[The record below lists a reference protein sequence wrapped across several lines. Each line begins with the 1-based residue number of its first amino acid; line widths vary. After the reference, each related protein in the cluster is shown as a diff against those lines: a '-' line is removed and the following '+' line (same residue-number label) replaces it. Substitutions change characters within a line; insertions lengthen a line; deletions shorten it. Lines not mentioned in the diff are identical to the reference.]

1 MNKLNI
7 ELTNCFGIDSLKHEF
22 DFGKGNTFSIYAR
35 NGLMKTSFAKTFQL
49 IQQGKKE
56 NISDAIFGEPGSA
69 IVQIDGQDIEKKQVF
84 VVKSYESS
92 YESDI
97 SSLLI
102 KGDIQTQLKDVFK
115 VRTKLLKALEK
126 DSGLKIKRTSLGK
139 TVYELEPTIVKDFDF
154 NEKDILSNLMELASY
169 EPEIEC
175 SDIPYSVIFDDTVL
189 KKIKD
194 TKFQEGI
201 RDFITSSD
209 EIYSS
214 FEYLEKGNL
223 TLPKLKDLKKSL
235 VKDAFFVKQNKV
247 ILSGQ
252 DAITNS
258 EALEQHISNIE
269 TKIQQT
275 PAYKAIE
282 NLLNDSKGIVLK
294 DIIETNPEII
304 GFLALDK
311 LQTLKK
317 CLWGSYIRHNSILFE
332 ELCDKYNDFSEAIDA
347 LEIDDTPWK
356 KALDIFNQRFTV
368 PFMMNVVNL
377 KGAIIGESVPQV
389 EFSFKKGDTVKTID
403 RSKLE
408 KLDTLSQGEKR
419 ALYLLNII
427 FDIEQIKNTGEET
440 LLVIDDIA
448 DSFDYKNKYAII
460 EYLYELAQVSNI
472 YMLILTHNFDF
483 YRTVASRLSVNRSN
497 RLIAD
502 YSNDV
507 LKLEVEYYQDKPFKN
522 WKNNPKE
529 KDIFALL
536 PFVRNLIEYGVDQN
550 ISHTGED
557 FLFLTSLLHEKQ
569 DSRRIT
575 FGDIEPLYK
584 HYAGVTQ
591 FDASVGT
598 DVVVLSKLY
607 SVCDDITT
615 SDTKLENKI
624 VLSIG
629 IRHKAEEYIIQQIH
643 NYTGQLSWRKNK
655 QNYRGTNVEFMNF
668 VQNNRNQTR
677 ELFNGYK
684 QFGDAD
690 KIKILNEV
698 NIMTPEH
705 IHVNSFMYE
714 PILDM
719 DIVELHRLY
728 HTIKSY
734 CSRVSWT

>member
-643 NYTGQLSWRKNK
+643 NYTGQLPWRKNK

-728 HTIKSY
+728 HTIKNLI
-734 CSRVSWT
+734 

>member
-7 ELTNCFGIDSLKHEF
+7 ELTNCFGIDSLNHEF

-377 KGAIIGESVPQV
+377 KGAIIGESVPRV

-569 DSRRIT
+569 DSRRII

-668 VQNNRNQTR
+668 VQNNGNQTR

-728 HTIKSY
+728 HTIKNLI
-734 CSRVSWT
+734 

>member
-317 CLWGSYIRHNSILFE
+317 CLWGSYIRHKSILFE

-728 HTIKSY
+728 HTIKNLI
-734 CSRVSWT
+734 

>member
-7 ELTNCFGIDSLKHEF
+7 ELTNCFGIDSLNHEF

-377 KGAIIGESVPQV
+377 KGAIIGESVPRV

-472 YMLILTHNFDF
+472 YMLILIHNFDF

-668 VQNNRNQTR
+668 VQNNGNQTR

-728 HTIKSY
+728 HTIKNLI
-734 CSRVSWT
+734 

>member
-7 ELTNCFGIDSLKHEF
+7 ELTNCFGIDSLNHEF

-419 ALYLLNII
+419 ELYLLNII

-615 SDTKLENKI
+615 FDTKLENKI

-668 VQNNRNQTR
+668 VQNNGNQTR

-728 HTIKSY
+728 HTIKNLI
-734 CSRVSWT
+734 

>member
-629 IRHKAEEYIIQQIH
+629 IRHKAEEYMIQQIH

-728 HTIKSY
+728 HTIKNLI
-734 CSRVSWT
+734 

>member
-126 DSGLKIKRTSLGK
+126 DSGLKIKRTYLGK
-139 TVYELEPTIVKDFDF
+139 TVYQLEPTIVKDFDF

-607 SVCDDITT
+607 SVCDDITA

-728 HTIKSY
+728 HTIKNLI
-734 CSRVSWT
+734 

>member
-7 ELTNCFGIDSLKHEF
+7 ELTNCFGIDSLNHEF

-377 KGAIIGESVPQV
+377 KGAIIGENVPQV

-615 SDTKLENKI
+615 FDTKLENKI

-668 VQNNRNQTR
+668 VQNNGNQTR

-728 HTIKSY
+728 HTIKNLI
-734 CSRVSWT
+734 

>member
-472 YMLILTHNFDF
+472 YMLILTHNFGF

-728 HTIKSY
+728 HTIKNLI
-734 CSRVSWT
+734 

>member
-7 ELTNCFGIDSLKHEF
+7 ELTNCFGIDLLNHEF

-615 SDTKLENKI
+615 FDTKLENKI

-668 VQNNRNQTR
+668 VQNNGNQTR

-728 HTIKSY
+728 HTIKNLI
-734 CSRVSWT
+734 

>member
-7 ELTNCFGIDSLKHEF
+7 ELTNCFGIDSLNHEF

-655 QNYRGTNVEFMNF
+655 QNYRGTNVKFMNF

-728 HTIKSY
+728 HTIKNLI
-734 CSRVSWT
+734 

>member
-7 ELTNCFGIDSLKHEF
+7 ELTNCFGIDSLNHEF

-460 EYLYELAQVSNI
+460 EYLYELAQVLNI

-615 SDTKLENKI
+615 FDTKLENKI

-668 VQNNRNQTR
+668 VQNNGNQTR

-728 HTIKSY
+728 HTIKNLI
-734 CSRVSWT
+734 

>member
-247 ILSGQ
+247 ILPGLHTLNAPLACEYSS
-252 DAITNS
+252 ATELRNS
-258 EALEQHISNIE
+258 DQLGLKYADSLKALLDLE
-269 TKIQQT
+269 TKYTTSKDDLSKLNAVDYSSEIGGGL
-275 PAYKAIE
+275 AIE
-282 NLLNDSKGIVLK
+282 RVAVVQQGNWIGPELSGIDEEVANKMGILPIPLKGVKEDCIPTGISIYWCINSQSGDKEKEASKEFLKWLFQSDEGKQIVV
-294 DIIETNPEII
+294 
-304 GFLALDK
+304 
-311 LQTLKK
+311 
-317 CLWGSYIRHNSILFE
+317 
-332 ELCDKYNDFSEAIDA
+332 NDFGFVPAFNNYDDV
-347 LEIDDTPWK
+347 EIT
-356 KALDIFNQRFTV
+356 
-368 PFMMNVVNL
+368 
-377 KGAIIGESVPQV
+377 
-389 EFSFKKGDTVKTID
+389 
-403 RSKLE
+403 
-408 KLDTLSQGEKR
+408 DTLSKEVKRYIDEGKTLPWVMGGFPSGYEPKAAADFQGYFSGE
-419 ALYLLNII
+419 YT
-427 FDIEQIKNTGEET
+427 FDQ
-440 LLVIDDIA
+440 
-448 DSFDYKNKYAII
+448 
-460 EYLYELAQVSNI
+460 
-472 YMLILTHNFDF
+472 M
-483 YRTVASRLSVNRSN
+483 
-497 RLIAD
+497 
-502 YSNDV
+502 
-507 LKLEVEYYQDKPFKN
+507 
-522 WKNNPKE
+522 
-529 KDIFALL
+529 
-536 PFVRNLIEYGVDQN
+536 VDQLKA
-550 ISHTGED
+550 D
-557 FLFLTSLLHEKQ
+557 F
-569 DSRRIT
+569 
-575 FGDIEPLYK
+575 
-584 HYAGVTQ
+584 
-591 FDASVGT
+591 
-598 DVVVLSKLY
+598 
-607 SVCDDITT
+607 
-615 SDTKLENKI
+615 
-624 VLSIG
+624 
-629 IRHKAEEYIIQQIH
+629 
-643 NYTGQLSWRKNK
+643 
-655 QNYRGTNVEFMNF
+655 
-668 VQNNRNQTR
+668 
-677 ELFNGYK
+677 
-684 QFGDAD
+684 
-690 KIKILNEV
+690 
-698 NIMTPEH
+698 
-705 IHVNSFMYE
+705 
-714 PILDM
+714 
-719 DIVELHRLY
+719 VEL
-728 HTIKSY
+728 KK
-734 CSRVSWT
+734 

>member
-7 ELTNCFGIDSLKHEF
+7 ELTNCFGIDSLNHEF

-615 SDTKLENKI
+615 FDTKLENKI

-668 VQNNRNQTR
+668 VQNNGNQTR

-734 CSRVSWT
+734 CSEVSWT

>member
-332 ELCDKYNDFSEAIDA
+332 ELCDKFNDFSEAIDA

-598 DVVVLSKLY
+598 GYNTITQNSAGDIVFNCSDGYVDIYIEKESY
-607 SVCDDITT
+607 SY
-615 SDTKLENKI
+615 DTDFLENKSKSDCSYGHY
-624 VLSIG
+624 LGSF
-629 IRHKAEEYIIQQIH
+629 K
-643 NYTGQLSWRKNK
+643 TKN
-655 QNYRGTNVEFMNF
+655 
-668 VQNNRNQTR
+668 
-677 ELFNGYK
+677 
-684 QFGDAD
+684 A
-690 KIKILNEV
+690 
-698 NIMTPEH
+698 
-705 IHVNSFMYE
+705 
-714 PILDM
+714 
-719 DIVELHRLY
+719 
-728 HTIKSY
+728 
-734 CSRVSWT
+734 

>member
-154 NEKDILSNLMELASY
+154 NEKDMLSNLMELASY

-728 HTIKSY
+728 HTIKNLI
-734 CSRVSWT
+734 

>member
-7 ELTNCFGIDSLKHEF
+7 ELTNCFGIDSLNHEF

-115 VRTKLLKALEK
+115 VHTKLLKALEK

-175 SDIPYSVIFDDTVL
+175 SDIQYAAIFDDTVL

-304 GFLALDK
+304 EFLALDK

-460 EYLYELAQVSNI
+460 EYLYELAQESYI

-629 IRHKAEEYIIQQIH
+629 IRHKAEEYMIQQIH

-655 QNYRGTNVEFMNF
+655 QNYRGSNVEFINF
-668 VQNNRNQTR
+668 VQNNGNQTR

-684 QFGDAD
+684 QFGDAE

-728 HTIKSY
+728 HTIKNLI
-734 CSRVSWT
+734 

>member
-7 ELTNCFGIDSLKHEF
+7 ELTNCFGIDSLNHEF

-575 FGDIEPLYK
+575 FGDIETLYK

-615 SDTKLENKI
+615 FDTKLENKI

-668 VQNNRNQTR
+668 VQNNGNQTR

-728 HTIKSY
+728 HTIKNLI
-734 CSRVSWT
+734 

>member
-7 ELTNCFGIDSLKHEF
+7 ELTNCFGIDSLNHEF

-347 LEIDDTPWK
+347 LEIDDRPWK

-615 SDTKLENKI
+615 FDTKLENKI

-668 VQNNRNQTR
+668 VQNNGNQTR

-728 HTIKSY
+728 HTIKNLI
-734 CSRVSWT
+734 

>member
-7 ELTNCFGIDSLKHEF
+7 ELTNCFGIDSLNHEF

-35 NGLMKTSFAKTFQL
+35 NGLMKASFAKTFQL

-615 SDTKLENKI
+615 FDTKLENKI

-668 VQNNRNQTR
+668 VQNNGNQTR

-728 HTIKSY
+728 HTIKNLI
-734 CSRVSWT
+734 

>member
-7 ELTNCFGIDSLKHEF
+7 ELTNCFGIDSLNHEF

-629 IRHKAEEYIIQQIH
+629 IRHKAEEYIIQQTH

-668 VQNNRNQTR
+668 VQNNGNQTR

-728 HTIKSY
+728 HTIKNLI
-734 CSRVSWT
+734 

>member
-7 ELTNCFGIDSLKHEF
+7 ELTNCFGSDSLNHEF
-22 DFGKGNTFSIYAR
+22 DFGKGNTFYIYAR

-214 FEYLEKGNL
+214 FKYLEKGNL

-304 GFLALDK
+304 EFLALDK

-460 EYLYELAQVSNI
+460 EYLYELAQESNI

-629 IRHKAEEYIIQQIH
+629 IRHKAEEYMMQQIH
-643 NYTGQLSWRKNK
+643 NYTGQISWRKNK
-655 QNYRGTNVEFMNF
+655 QNYRGSNVEFIDF
-668 VQNNRNQTR
+668 VQNNGNQTR
-677 ELFNGYK
+677 EIFNGYK
-684 QFGDAD
+684 QFGDAE

-728 HTIKSY
+728 HTIKNLI
-734 CSRVSWT
+734 

>member
-7 ELTNCFGIDSLKHEF
+7 ELTNCFGIDSLNHEF

-377 KGAIIGESVPQV
+377 KGAIIGESVPRV

-668 VQNNRNQTR
+668 VQNNGNQTR

-719 DIVELHRLY
+719 DIVKLHRLY
-728 HTIKSY
+728 HTIKNLI
-734 CSRVSWT
+734 

>member
-7 ELTNCFGIDSLKHEF
+7 ELTNCFGIDSLNHEF

-615 SDTKLENKI
+615 FDTKLENKI

-668 VQNNRNQTR
+668 VQNNGNQTR

-714 PILDM
+714 PILHM

-728 HTIKSY
+728 HTIKNLI
-734 CSRVSWT
+734 

>member
-282 NLLNDSKGIVLK
+282 NLFNDSKGIVLK

-728 HTIKSY
+728 HTIKNLI
-734 CSRVSWT
+734 

>member
-584 HYAGVTQ
+584 HYPGVTQ

-728 HTIKSY
+728 HTIKNLI
-734 CSRVSWT
+734 

>member
-7 ELTNCFGIDSLKHEF
+7 ELTNCFGIDSLNHEF

-643 NYTGQLSWRKNK
+643 NYTGRLSWRNNK

-668 VQNNRNQTR
+668 VQNNGNQTR

-728 HTIKSY
+728 HTIKNLI
-734 CSRVSWT
+734 

>member
-7 ELTNCFGIDSLKHEF
+7 ELTNCFGIDSLNHEF

-460 EYLYELAQVSNI
+460 EYLYE
-472 YMLILTHNFDF
+472 ILYIIF
-483 YRTVASRLSVNRSN
+483 
-497 RLIAD
+497 D
-502 YSNDV
+502 YS
-507 LKLEVEYYQDKPFKN
+507 
-522 WKNNPKE
+522 
-529 KDIFALL
+529 
-536 PFVRNLIEYGVDQN
+536 
-550 ISHTGED
+550 H
-557 FLFLTSLLHEKQ
+557 
-569 DSRRIT
+569 
-575 FGDIEPLYK
+575 K
-584 HYAGVTQ
+584 HYT
-591 FDASVGT
+591 F
-598 DVVVLSKLY
+598 
-607 SVCDDITT
+607 
-615 SDTKLENKI
+615 
-624 VLSIG
+624 
-629 IRHKAEEYIIQQIH
+629 
-643 NYTGQLSWRKNK
+643 
-655 QNYRGTNVEFMNF
+655 
-668 VQNNRNQTR
+668 
-677 ELFNGYK
+677 K
-684 QFGDAD
+684 QF
-690 KIKILNEV
+690 EV
-698 NIMTPEH
+698 
-705 IHVNSFMYE
+705 
-714 PILDM
+714 
-719 DIVELHRLY
+719 
-728 HTIKSY
+728 
-734 CSRVSWT
+734 

>member
-7 ELTNCFGIDSLKHEF
+7 ELTNCFGIDSLNHEF
-22 DFGKGNTFSIYAR
+22 DFGKGNTFSVYAR

-460 EYLYELAQVSNI
+460 EYLYELAQESNI

-629 IRHKAEEYIIQQIH
+629 IRHKAEEYMIQQIH

-668 VQNNRNQTR
+668 VQNNGNQTR

-728 HTIKSY
+728 HTIKNLI
-734 CSRVSWT
+734 

>member
-356 KALDIFNQRFTV
+356 KALDIINQRFTV

-728 HTIKSY
+728 HTIKNLI
-734 CSRVSWT
+734 

>member
-7 ELTNCFGIDSLKHEF
+7 ELTNCFGIDSLNHEF

-550 ISHTGED
+550 VSHTGED

-615 SDTKLENKI
+615 FDTKLENKI

-668 VQNNRNQTR
+668 VQNNGNQTR

-728 HTIKSY
+728 HTIKNLI
-734 CSRVSWT
+734 

>member
-7 ELTNCFGIDSLKHEF
+7 ELTNCFGIDSLNHEF

-126 DSGLKIKRTSLGK
+126 DSGLKIKRTSPGK

-615 SDTKLENKI
+615 FDTKLENKI

-668 VQNNRNQTR
+668 VQNNGNQTR

-728 HTIKSY
+728 HTIKNLI
-734 CSRVSWT
+734 

>member
-7 ELTNCFGIDSLKHEF
+7 ELTNCFGIDSLNHEF

-175 SDIPYSVIFDDTVL
+175 SDVPYSVIFDDTVL

-615 SDTKLENKI
+615 FDTKLENKI

-668 VQNNRNQTR
+668 VQNNGNQTR

-728 HTIKSY
+728 HTIKNLI
-734 CSRVSWT
+734 